1 MENQESQETLQ
12 ARGFDASLKE
22 LEELVARLE
31 SGRLTLEE
39 SMEAYEKGVKLV
51 KFCNQRLQAAER
63 KVELLNTENPEENPE
78 WKEYK
83 MEDN

>member
-63 KVELLNTENPEENPE
+63 KVELLNTETPEENPE